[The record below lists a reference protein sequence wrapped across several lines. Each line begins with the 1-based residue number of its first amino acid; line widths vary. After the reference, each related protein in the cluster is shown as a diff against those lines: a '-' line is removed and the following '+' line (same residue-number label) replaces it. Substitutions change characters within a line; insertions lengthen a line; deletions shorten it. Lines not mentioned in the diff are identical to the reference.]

1 MKKALLGLA
10 LLFNLALADTKQE
23 LINNET
29 LRHIKLSLPAVYETI
44 QTWAKQNDID
54 PNSLSNKK
62 IEEFAASEEFAII
75 YKEKLNEF
83 CEDNPKSCAC
93 TECK

>member
-1 MKKALLGLA
+1 MKKTLLGLA

-23 LINNET
+23 LTDNEI
-29 LRHIKLSLPAVYETI
+29 LKAIKLSLPTVYETI

-54 PNSLSNKK
+54 PNSLSNKE
-62 IEEFAASEEFAII
+62 IEKFATSEEFGII

-83 CEDNPKSCAC
+83 CIDNPKSCAC